1 MTGGYKAITVIGEG
15 ITEKYYI
22 ACPLLHSDILQAKT
36 GVHLTKT
43 KKIIQSRTIL
53 KTIIPILTVIFITF
67 DPKILHT
74 GI

>member
-36 GVHLTKT
+36 GGHLTKT
-43 KKIIQSRTIL
+43 KK
-53 KTIIPILTVIFITF
+53 
-67 DPKILHT
+67 
-74 GI
+74 